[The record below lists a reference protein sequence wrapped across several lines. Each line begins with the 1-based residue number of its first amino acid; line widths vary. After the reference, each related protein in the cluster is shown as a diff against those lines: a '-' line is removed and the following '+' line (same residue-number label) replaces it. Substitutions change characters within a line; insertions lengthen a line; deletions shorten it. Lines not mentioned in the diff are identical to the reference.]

1 MKVTCASYFH
11 HLFLTLQ
18 TQIMNGGEIIAK
30 VLQKQGVKFLFTL
43 CGGHVSPIFVAA
55 HKIGIR
61 VIDTRHE
68 VNAVFAADAVSRL
81 SGVPGVAVVTAGP
94 GLTNTVTAVKNAA
107 LAQSPLILLG
117 GGAATIL
124 KGRGSLQDI
133 DQLSIMKAVCKYST
147 TISKVKEIVPTIE
160 KAFAIAQEG
169 VPGPVYIE
177 CPIDTLFGEE
187 LVRSWY
193 GAKSAEEPPK
203 NFQERIVQ
211 WYINNHA
218 KNLFAGK
225 ENVDFNL
232 PAQKISYPKH
242 SAAQMD
248 KAISKIKA
256 ATKPVML
263 IGSGAMMNPKKANNL
278 ANAVSKLGI
287 PVYLSGMGRG
297 LLGKENDLQ
306 MRHHRKDCIKESD
319 LIILAGVP
327 NDFRLDYGNHI
338 GGRKFISINRSKED
352 LTKNKTPTLA
362 IHADPQDFI
371 IALSE
376 KMQGNYSSWLES
388 LRARDAKREANINEQ
403 ANAEVN
409 RGINPIKLFRNL
421 EPELEENTILIADG
435 GDFVATSAYTL
446 RPWKP
451 LSWLDPGVFGTL
463 GVGAGF
469 ALGAKLVF
477 PEKDVWIIY
486 GDGSAGYSL
495 MEYDTFVRHNLPVI
509 SVIGNDACWSQIARD
524 QVEFLQ
530 SDCAMNLALSDYQ
543 NIGKAFGAEG
553 VRVENLD
560 QFNAAVVEAKTL
572 SRKGT
577 PYIINA
583 IIGKTDF
590 RKGSI
595 SM

>member
-1 MKVTCASYFH
+1 
-11 HLFLTLQ
+11 
-18 TQIMNGGEIIAK
+18 MNGGEIIAQ

-43 CGGHVSPIFVAA
+43 CGGHISPIFVSAQNL
-55 HKIGIR
+55 GIR

-81 SGVPGVAVVTAGP
+81 TGIPGVATVTAGP
-94 GLTNTVTAVKNAA
+94 GLTNTITAVKNAS

-117 GGAATIL
+117 GAAATIL

-133 DQLSIMKAVCKYST
+133 DQLSIMRAVCKWSA
-147 TISKVKEIVPTIE
+147 TISKVKEIVPTLE
-160 KAFAIAQEG
+160 KAFAIAQDG

-177 CPIDTLFGEE
+177 CPIDTLYGEE

-193 GAKSAEEPPK
+193 GAKSKDAPAR
-203 NFQERIVQ
+203 NFQERIIQ
-211 WYINNHA
+211 WYINYHA

-225 ENVDFNL
+225 ESVNFNS
-232 PAQKISYPKH
+232 AAIQISYPKH
-242 SAAQMD
+242 SSAQIDKVAA
-248 KAISKIKA
+248 KIKSA
-256 ATKPVML
+256 SKPVML
-263 IGSGAMMNPKKANNL
+263 IGSGAMMNPQKANEL
-278 ANAVSKLGI
+278 AEAVTKLGI

-297 LLGKENDLQ
+297 LLGKENALQ
-306 MRHHRKDCIKESD
+306 MRHHRKDAIKESD

-338 GGRKFISINRSKED
+338 GGRFFISINRSKED
-352 LTKNKTPTLA
+352 LTKNKTPDVA
-362 IHADPQDFI
+362 VHADPQNFL
-371 IALSE
+371 IALAQ
-376 KMQGNYSSWLES
+376 KFQGDYSGWIAS
-388 LRARDAKREANINEQ
+388 LRAHDGKREVNIDEQ
-403 ANAEVN
+403 ANAAVD
-409 RGINPIKLFRNL
+409 RGINPIKLFREL
-421 EPELEENTILIADG
+421 EPELDENTVLVADG

-446 RPWKP
+446 RPRAP

-495 MEYDTFVRHNLPVI
+495 MEYDTFVRHNIPVI
-509 SVIGNDACWSQIARD
+509 SIIGNDACWTQIARD
-524 QVEFLQ
+524 QVDFLK

-560 QFNAAVVEAKTL
+560 SFRAAIIEAKTL

-595 SM
+595 SV

>member
-1 MKVTCASYFH
+1 
-11 HLFLTLQ
+11 
-18 TQIMNGGEIIAK
+18 MNGGEIIAK

-43 CGGHVSPIFVAA
+43 CGGHVSPIFVSAQN
-55 HKIGIR
+55 IGIR

-68 VNAVFAADAVSRL
+68 VNTVFAADAVSRL
-81 SGVPGVAVVTAGP
+81 TGVPGVAVVTAGP
-94 GLTNTVTAVKNAA
+94 GLTNTITAVKNAS

-133 DQLSIMKAVCKYST
+133 DQLSIMRAVCKWST
-147 TISKVKEIVPTIE
+147 TISKVKEIVPTLE
-160 KAFAIAQEG
+160 KAFAVAQEG
-169 VPGPVYIE
+169 VPGPVFVE
-177 CPIDTLFGEE
+177 CPIDTLYGEE

-193 GAKSAEEPPK
+193 GAKSKETPPR

-211 WYINNHA
+211 WYINYHA

-225 ENVDFNL
+225 DSVSFDAPVQK
-232 PAQKISYPKH
+232 PAYPAH
-242 SAAQMD
+242 SSSQVD
-248 KAISKIKA
+248 KAISKLKA
-256 ATKPVML
+256 ANKPVML
-263 IGSGAMMNPKKANNL
+263 VGSGAMMNPKKADEL
-278 ANAVSKLGI
+278 AAAVTKLGI

-297 LLGKENDLQ
+297 LLGKENNLQ
-306 MRHHRKDCIKESD
+306 MRHHRKDAIKESD

-352 LTKNKTPTLA
+352 LNKNKTPTLG
-362 IHADPQDFI
+362 INADPQDFL
-371 IALSE
+371 IALSQ
-376 KMQGNYSSWLES
+376 KFQGNYTGWIDS
-388 LRARDAKREANINEQ
+388 LRARDAKREVNINSQ
-403 ANAEVN
+403 ADAPVDK
-409 RGINPIKLFRNL
+409 GINPIKLFREL
-421 EPELEENTILIADG
+421 EPELDDNTILVADG

-446 RPWKP
+446 RPRKP

-509 SVIGNDACWSQIARD
+509 SVIGNDACWTQIARD
-524 QVEFLQ
+524 QVDFLK
-530 SDCAMNLALSDYQ
+530 SDCAMKLAFSDYQ
-543 NIGKAFGAEG
+543 NIGKAFGGEG
-553 VRVENLD
+553 VRVESLD
-560 QFNAAVVEAKTL
+560 AFKAAVIEAKTL
-572 SRKGT
+572 SRQGK

-583 IIGKTDF
+583 VIGKTDF